1 MRAVEIVFACREA
14 LDLVERYETPDPPHV
29 AVPEGGGVG
38 TGATEAPRGLLFHR
52 YAIDPEGSITQA
64 QIVPPTSQ
72 NQITIEAD
80 IRRTVQAS
88 LDLDDDEL
96 TWRSEQAVRNH
107 DPCISCATHFLDVTV
122 TRA

>member
-1 MRAVEIVFACREA
+1 M
-14 LDLVERYETPDPPHV
+14 
-29 AVPEGGGVG
+29 G

-52 YAIDPEGSITQA
+52 YRIDEEGLITEA
-64 QIVPPTSQ
+64 RIVPPTSQ
-72 NQITIEAD
+72 NQITIESD

-88 LDLDDDEL
+88 LDLSDDEL

-122 TRA
+122 VRS